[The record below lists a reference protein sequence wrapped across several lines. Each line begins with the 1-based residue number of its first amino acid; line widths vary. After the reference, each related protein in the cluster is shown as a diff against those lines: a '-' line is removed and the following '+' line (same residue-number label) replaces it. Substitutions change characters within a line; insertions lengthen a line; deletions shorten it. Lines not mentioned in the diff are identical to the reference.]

1 MQQKVFPLSASEIAG
16 KERGEENSPSPLHG
30 RSDWLM
36 TLHHACAAAV
46 ALQHSS
52 TVRR

>member
-16 KERGEENSPSPLHG
+16 KERVEENPLPSE
-30 RSDWLM
+30 LM